1 MHQIACTPSA
11 TINGSDLGIR
21 QAWLPL
27 FDRYGVDLVV
37 NGHDHDYE
45 RSFPCRGLD
54 SMVGTEVATGAPA
67 ETLRPHPVTTDDTG
81 VFDTSQGTVHLVLG
95 CGGTHAPLPEY
106 RGDTAHGLRHAQGF
120 TPANPPPPPPPA
132 RAFPPSA
139 PRPPGDA
146 PRAAARGP
154 R

>member
-1 MHQIACTPSA
+1 MHQIACTSSA
-11 TINGSDLGIR
+11 TGNGSDLGIR

-54 SMVGTEVATGAPA
+54 SMVGTEVASGVPV

-81 VFDTSQGTVHLVLG
+81 VFDTSRGTVRLVLG
-95 CGGTHAPLPEY
+95 CGGGRAPLHEFSVHNAPP
-106 RGDTAHGLRHAQGF
+106 LRPAQGF
-120 TPANPPPPPPPA
+120 THPH
-132 RAFPPSA
+132 
-139 PRPPGDA
+139 
-146 PRAAARGP
+146 
-154 R
+154 